1 MLLITSEKMKSAYMQ
16 ANYCKAKQ
24 EIVAKVVLHIRS
36 SRENLKKTMQDADI
50 LLLLLL
56 LLLFFF
62 TLGSI

>member
-36 SRENLKKTMQDADI
+36 SRENLKKTMQDADV
-50 LLLLLL
+50 LLLL
-56 LLLFFF
+56 
-62 TLGSI
+62 